1 MEKPYNFRAYRLNV
15 IHTITLFNQHLGRVE
30 SDDQI
35 VRLLSES
42 ASPNNDLIIEG
53 KENIYRWAVRDVDV
67 LEHKSRGRVVSF
79 KIVRSIV
86 REPTD
91 VLTNEN
97 VHRDYVDYDPPK
109 AVAITCLLFMDRHVV
124 TAEHNSVIMQSEKW
138 RENFSNIA
146 SDAALEMDLASTLNL
161 EPIPSKDEI
170 LDTFASFFK
179 LTRLR
184 LYLRLPNPE
193 LGPHAKK
200 LYGEMKDG
208 GIREYLQ
215 DMKNPSGINQDKASL
230 PYAAADI
237 AQNGYKK
244 GVVKFE
250 GLRGGQFV
258 KVSAGATATQGSVP
272 RMKDFVRGLRA
283 TTRTKEAA
291 RVLDAVASELERVV
305 PKPAPDEKG

>member
-15 IHTITLFNQHLGRVE
+15 IHTVTLFNQHLGRVE

-35 VRLLSES
+35 VQVLSES

-79 KIVRSIV
+79 KVVRSIV

-91 VLTNEN
+91 VLTDEN

-109 AVAITCLLFMDRHVV
+109 AVAITCLLFIDRHVV
-124 TAEHNSVIMQSEKW
+124 TAEYNSVIMQSEKW
-138 RENFSNIA
+138 RENFSSIA
-146 SDAALEMDLASTLNL
+146 SDAALKMDLASTLNL
-161 EPIPSKDEI
+161 EPIPSKNEI
-170 LDTFASFFK
+170 LDTFASFAK

-193 LGPHAKK
+193 LGPHAKQ
-200 LYGEMKDG
+200 LYGEMKKG
-208 GIREYLQ
+208 GILEYLQ
-215 DMKNPSGINQDKASL
+215 DMKNPNGINQGKNAL

-244 GVVKFE
+244 GDVKFE
-250 GLRGGQFV
+250 GVREGQFE

-283 TTRTKEAA
+283 NTKTKEAA

-305 PKPAPDEKG
+305 PKPRADEKG

>member
-15 IHTITLFNQHLGRVE
+15 VHTITLFNQHLGIVE
-30 SDDQI
+30 NDDQI
-35 VRLLSES
+35 VRIFSES
-42 ASPNNDLIIEG
+42 ASPSNDLVIEG
-53 KENIYRWAVRDVDV
+53 KENVYRWAVRDIDV
-67 LEHKSRGRVVSF
+67 LEHKLMGRIVSF

-91 VLTNEN
+91 VLTDEN

-109 AVAITCLLFMDRHVV
+109 AVAITCLLFMNRHVV
-124 TAEHNSVIMQSEKW
+124 TAEYNSVIMQSEKW
-138 RENFSNIA
+138 RENFSDIV
-146 SDAALEMDLASTLNL
+146 SDAAFKIDLASTLNL
-161 EPIPSKDEI
+161 EPIPSKNEI
-170 LDTFASFFK
+170 LDTFTSFSK

-193 LGPHAKK
+193 LGPHAKH
-200 LYGEMKDG
+200 LYGEMKNG

-215 DMKNPSGINQDKASL
+215 DMKNPSGLSQGEAAL

-244 GVVKFE
+244 GDVKFE
-250 GLRGGQFV
+250 GVRGGKFE
-258 KVSAGATATQGSVP
+258 KISAGATAAQGSVP

-283 TTRTKEAA
+283 NTKTKEAA

-305 PKPAPDEKG
+305 PKPKLDEKS